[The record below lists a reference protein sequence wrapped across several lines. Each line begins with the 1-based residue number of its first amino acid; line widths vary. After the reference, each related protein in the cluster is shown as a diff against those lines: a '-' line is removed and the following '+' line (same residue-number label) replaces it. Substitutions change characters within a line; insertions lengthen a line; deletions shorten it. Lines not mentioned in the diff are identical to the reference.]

1 MHANTR
7 RVLVVSLAIALLVPM
22 LITSA
27 IAATPHSSHSMFQA
41 TPPNGS
47 AANNSTTTTPANGSH
62 APGSGS
68 SGSGGFGGFMPDIP
82 GPKETA
88 KIAIN
93 FLAGTWLVEQITTA
107 IEEFINAFTG
117 FIVGTPF
124 PTNDG
129 YLGILGYPVENQNP
143 NWNDIFWQLYVPF
156 VGSTSMVLLVLNH
169 WFSAIK
175 VTAPGIGRDLDGG
188 NLLIKTTAGGMFI
201 GLWWQIGTAIARL
214 NNAFATTLAPS
225 GAEMATTLNGL
236 AKLASGGILTIILTQ
251 GASLSEIFALA
262 IMFGTRHALL
272 ILYQVCMPILV
283 IMALTAPAEWIRG
296 FFARLAWHYLTLLIL
311 VFPAA
316 FLLRLGLIID
326 FDFGFGVLG
335 DMLVGMGFLGGAIL
349 SVAILGWTSIATRR
363 YAGKMSKA
371 AGNSRPTKEGM
382 EKSYERAKERK
393 ESTTNWLHN
402 RRQNL
407 RAIRS
412 DGGTDDSSPSPE
424 PRKSPVTR
432 QGSQPEMAPSR
443 PNESMRKRR
452 NEGGWRLSGKKGY
465 TDD

>member
-7 RVLVVSLAIALLVPM
+7 RVLVVSLAIVLLVPM

-27 IAATPHSSHSMFQA
+27 IAATPHSSQPMLQI

-47 AANNSTTTTPANGSH
+47 AANNSTTTTPTNGSH

-93 FLAGTWLVEQITTA
+93 YLAGTWLANQLTQA
-107 IEEFINAFTG
+107 FKDFINAFTG
-117 FIVGTPF
+117 FIVGTPY

-143 NWNDIFWQLYVPF
+143 NWNAVFWQLYVPY
-156 VGSTSMVLLVLNH
+156 VGSTSMILLVLNH

-175 VTAPGIGRDLDGG
+175 VTTPGIGQHLDGSD
-188 NLLIKTTAGGMFI
+188 LLVKTTAGGMFI

-214 NNAFATTLAPS
+214 NNALATTLAPS
-225 GAEMATTLNGL
+225 GAEMVTTLNGL
-236 AKLASGGILTIILTQ
+236 VKVASGAILTVVLTH
-251 GASLSEIFALA
+251 GAGVSEVAALA
-262 IMFGTRHALL
+262 LMYGTRHALL
-272 ILYQVCMPILV
+272 ILYQVCMPLLV
-283 IMALTAPAEWIRG
+283 IMALTAPADWMRG
-296 FFARLAWHYLTLLIL
+296 FFARLAWHYITLLIL

-326 FDFGFGVLG
+326 FDFGFGPLG
-335 DMLVGMGFLGGAIL
+335 DVLAGMGFLGGAIL

-393 ESTTNWLHN
+393 ESATTWIQSREHQLRNI
-402 RRQNL
+402 RQ
-407 RAIRS
+407 RAGERTASAKQWARS
-412 DGGTDDSSPSPE
+412 KRDGFRAVRTDGGKE
-424 PRKSPVTR
+424 
-432 QGSQPEMAPSR
+432 G
-443 PNESMRKRR
+443 MRKRR
-452 NEGGWRLSGKKGY
+452 VNSRDWEY
-465 TDD
+465 TAESNRASPDDD